1 MISARALGVYM
12 YLQASGAPISAES
25 LSKVFNEGRDAIGS
39 ALSELKDLTII
50 SSKKE
55 RIGNR
60 IITVNTLVDP
70 DYWALETRLL
80 ISLYVPNSRLSTNS
94 LLAIKQTEYL
104 GAAEDEYKIV
114 NLKPGGAVD
123 FPSSYDPDDLSK
135 DRERSRMNKYLEKE
149 NASKKRYEQRMQ
161 RRSGDPSNWSVTD
174 TAFEFANGM
183 HELWHVKPW
192 SVTTSRFRIAL
203 ADARSTHGTT
213 GDVEKLMIDLYFKQI
228 KHDTKIDDPEII
240 WKRFIMQFNG
250 LKIQAERFMV
260 TPEDMKHEKELA
272 RKSQEW
278 MDNV

>member
-1 MISARALGVYM
+1 
-12 YLQASGAPISAES
+12 
-25 LSKVFNEGRDAIGS
+25 
-39 ALSELKDLTII
+39 
-50 SSKKE
+50 
-55 RIGNR
+55 
-60 IITVNTLVDP
+60 
-70 DYWALETRLL
+70 
-80 ISLYVPNSRLSTNS
+80 VPNSRLSTNS

-114 NLKPGGAVD
+114 NLKPGGIVD

-135 DRERSRMNKYLEKE
+135 DRERFRMNKYLEKE
-149 NASKKRYEQRMQ
+149 NASKKKYEQRMQ

-213 GDVEKLMIDLYFKQI
+213 GDIEKLMIDLYFKQI

>member
-12 YLQASGAPISAES
+12 YLQASGASISAES
-25 LSKVFNEGRDAIGS
+25 LSSVFPEGRKVFLTALKELRDIGLVVTKRQMVNGKYVTQS
-39 ALSELKDLTII
+39 YIPYGSPETALQ
-50 SSKKE
+50 
-55 RIGNR
+55 
-60 IITVNTLVDP
+60 
-70 DYWALETRLL
+70 LL
-80 ISLYVPNSRLSTNS
+80 LYVPNSRLSTNS

-114 NLKPGGAVD
+114 NLKPGGVVD

-213 GDVEKLMIDLYFKQI
+213 GDIEKLMIDLYFKQI

>member
-1 MISARALGVYM
+1 M
-12 YLQASGAPISAES
+12 
-25 LSKVFNEGRDAIGS
+25 
-39 ALSELKDLTII
+39 
-50 SSKKE
+50 
-55 RIGNR
+55 
-60 IITVNTLVDP
+60 
-70 DYWALETRLL
+70 
-80 ISLYVPNSRLSTNS
+80 PNSRLSTNS
-94 LLAIKQTEYL
+94 LLAVKQTEYL

-135 DRERSRMNKYLEKE
+135 DRERSRTNKYLAKE
-149 NASKKRYEQRMQ
+149 NASKKKYEQRMQ

-174 TAFEFANGM
+174 TAFEFANIM

-203 ADARSTHGTT
+203 ADARSTYDTT
-213 GDVEKLMIDLYFKQI
+213 GDVEKVMIDLYFKQI
-228 KHDTKIDDPEII
+228 KHDTKINDPEII

-250 LKIQAERFMV
+250 LKIQAKRIMV
-260 TPEDMKHEKELA
+260 TPEDMEREKELA

>member
-12 YLQASGAPISAES
+12 YLQASGASISAES
-25 LSKVFNEGRDAIGS
+25 LSSVFPEGRKVFLTALKELRDIGVVVTKRQMVNGKYVTQS
-39 ALSELKDLTII
+39 YIPYGSPETALQ
-50 SSKKE
+50 
-55 RIGNR
+55 
-60 IITVNTLVDP
+60 
-70 DYWALETRLL
+70 LL
-80 ISLYVPNSRLSTNS
+80 LYVPNSRLSTNS

-135 DRERSRMNKYLEKE
+135 DRERSRTNKYLAKE
-149 NASKKRYEQRMQ
+149 NASKKKYEQRMQ

-174 TAFEFANGM
+174 TAFEFANIM

-203 ADARSTHGTT
+203 ADARSTYDTT
-213 GDVEKLMIDLYFKQI
+213 GDVEKVMIDLYFKQI
-228 KHDTKIDDPEII
+228 KHDTKINDPEII

-250 LKIQAERFMV
+250 LKIQAKRIMV
-260 TPEDMKHEKELA
+260 TPEDMEREKELA